1 MGDILDEASSVV
13 QCRQCPW
20 YKTCVSPMRINME
33 ELSGQL
39 QRNLAMDES
48 NMPKFLSELAFA
60 SQNLLLESCPV
71 FIKRLKD
78 SPKLAERIKKIM
90 QSWGTEEAE
99 TL

>member
-1 MGDILDEASSVV
+1 
-13 QCRQCPW
+13 
-20 YKTCVSPMRINME
+20 MRINME

-39 QRNLAMDES
+39 QRNMAMDES
-48 NMPKFLSELAFA
+48 SMPKFLSELAFA

-78 SPKLAERIKKIM
+78 SSKLAERIKKIM

-99 TL
+99 TI